1 MKKPVRDQINELA
14 AMSVRELQQR
24 YREAFDAEP
33 ESAHRQFLFR
43 KIAWHLQA
51 EEEGGLPE
59 PVRQLAR
66 EIARNV
72 ALRNRVVTNAEKRR
86 AGLPIERT
94 ATTTITPDHDSRLP
108 MPGGVI
114 VKQFRGE
121 TLVVK
126 VTDQGF
132 EFRDRRYTSLSA
144 IAQEITGTKWNGFA
158 FFGLM
163 KEGTS
168 GRR

>member
-72 ALRNRVVTNAEKRR
+72 ALRNRVVTNAAKRR
-86 AGLPIERT
+86 AGLPI
-94 ATTTITPDHDSRLP
+94 
-108 MPGGVI
+108 
-114 VKQFRGE
+114 
-121 TLVVK
+121 
-126 VTDQGF
+126 
-132 EFRDRRYTSLSA
+132 DR
-144 IAQEITGTKWNGFA
+144 
-158 FFGLM
+158 
-163 KEGTS
+163 
-168 GRR
+168 

>member
-1 MKKPVRDQINELA
+1 
-14 AMSVRELQQR
+14 
-24 YREAFDAEP
+24 
-33 ESAHRQFLFR
+33 
-43 KIAWHLQA
+43 
-51 EEEGGLPE
+51 
-59 PVRQLAR
+59 
-66 EIARNV
+66 
-72 ALRNRVVTNAEKRR
+72 
-86 AGLPIERT
+86 
-94 ATTTITPDHDSRLP
+94 
-108 MPGGVI
+108 VI